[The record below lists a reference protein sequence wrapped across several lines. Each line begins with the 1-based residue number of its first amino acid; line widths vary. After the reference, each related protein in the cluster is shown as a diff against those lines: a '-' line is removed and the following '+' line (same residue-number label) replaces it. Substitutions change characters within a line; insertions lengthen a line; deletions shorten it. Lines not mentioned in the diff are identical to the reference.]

1 MSDERKLT
9 EEDREKIQ
17 RLLES
22 GTPGNIVLAL
32 GLIEETAAQVD
43 IAAIFTKD
51 VIVALI
57 CLEDPLVIVRAGSLI
72 SKCSKTWKTFAD
84 TLANPLVMT
93 SRDYWIRTVE
103 LSEVTAFSQ
112 GALAELVNDE
122 FDIDLAGLTTLSV
135 AAAKLLGKHHGPLK
149 INGLTKL
156 SDDCA
161 KNLSKHVGGLNLNG
175 LTELSDASARY
186 LGKHE
191 GTLDLN
197 SLTELSEA
205 SAKHL
210 SNHIGELWLNGL
222 TELSEAAALQLAAHK
237 ELQTNGEIS
246 REIKKA
252 VSNKKKQARK
262 SKRTGKSKLT
272 KTQKSKIRKLL
283 RSKSAEN
290 TEVAVQLIDISEATK
305 DDISDVLSASVLSLL
320 INTWDV
326 AIWNSLAPL
335 LNTYSNAKR
344 EFTELSEK
352 RLHQK
357 FESSYKQQNEAKDFL
372 NSFYKDLTK
381 PTALLELKFLDIIP
395 GRLYL
400 DLTELSDVA
409 AESLSGQKGGLC
421 FYYLTVLSDSAAES
435 LSRFKGDLTLSSITS
450 LSDAAAQSLG
460 DHDGSINLSELT
472 SLSDAGAM
480 SLSKHRGHIKVYVSN
495 LVSVLSDDKAYSSMP
510 GHVALL
516 KKIGV
521 EGLSL
526 ESLTSLGDFAAE
538 ILSKHSCD
546 LFLGGIK
553 QLSDTAAKS
562 LSKHKGQLDLSG
574 LTKLSDSVAKSLS
587 KHQGLPTYCYN
598 GYDDAKLDGLDLSGL
613 TTLCNSTIKSLAK
626 SKGRLDLSGL
636 KQLSDEAAG
645 FLSKHDGILVM
656 DGLTKLSDA
665 AALSLSKHELHL
677 ELGGIT
683 TISDVGAKSL
693 GTNQRRKTGG
703 GAYHMYS
710 DILDTATG
718 RDVTSRW
725 R

>member
-1 MSDERKLT
+1 MSGEQKLT

-22 GTPGNIVLAL
+22 GALENVTLAL
-32 GLIEETAAQVD
+32 SLIEETAGQED

-72 SKCSKTWKTFAD
+72 LKCAKTWKTFAD

-93 SRDYWIRTVE
+93 SRDYWIRTVD

-122 FDIDLAGLTTLSV
+122 FDINLAGLTTLSV

-149 INGLTKL
+149 I
-156 SDDCA
+156 
-161 KNLSKHVGGLNLNG
+161 NG

-344 EFTELSEK
+344 EFTELAEK

-395 GRLYL
+395 GRLNL

-409 AESLSGQKGGLC
+409 AESLSGQRGGLC

-480 SLSKHRGHIKVYVSN
+480 SLSKHRGDIDLYMSDIPN

-546 LFLGGIK
+546 FFLGGIK
-553 QLSDTAAKS
+553 KLSDTAAKS

-636 KQLSDEAAG
+636 KQLSDEAAE

-710 DILDTATG
+710 DTLHNATG
-718 RDVTSRW
+718 VYIR
-725 R
+725 